1 MRRIAI
7 AALVL
12 LTLPAAAMAEG
23 MPQLDFQNPLTIS
36 QVVWMA
42 VIFAILYQLLARW
55 ALPQVAEVL
64 EARAVSI
71 GRDLE
76 AARQAKT
83 ESDAAVASL
92 TEASHQ
98 AQAAAHAEIASAV
111 AAAKEITA
119 VQSVALHARLDAQ
132 LAEAERR
139 IEAARAAAMRA
150 LRQVAAETADVM
162 VTRLTGQSA
171 SAGAVQAAV
180 DDALATRGL
189 G

>member
-12 LTLPAAAMAEG
+12 LALPAAAMAEG
-23 MPQLDFQNPLTIS
+23 MPQLDFNNPLTTS
-36 QVVWMA
+36 QVVWMV
-42 VIFAILYQLLARW
+42 VIFAILYQLLSRW

-76 AARQAKT
+76 AAQQAKT

-92 TEASHQ
+92 TAASHK
-98 AQAAAHAEIASAV
+98 AQAAAHAEIANAV

-119 VQSVALHARLDAQ
+119 AQSVRLHARLDAQ

-139 IEAARAAAMRA
+139 IDAARAAAMRA
-150 LRQVAAETADVM
+150 LRQVAAETAEVM
-162 VTRLTGQSA
+162 VTRLTGQPASA
-171 SAGAVQAAV
+171 SAAQAAV
-180 DDALATRGL
+180 DAVIASRGL